1 MENLMEGKHSMNKG
15 IELLLARR
23 KTHPEEF
30 VGRLDKFEFSRWNNF
45 LRTFRVDLNQ
55 SNTYP
60 VAEDGEKFTK
70 EVMRRLLTAYDLER
84 KGGALTRAEVLKE
97 LLPGFNDLFGKEYAK
112 YGEEIKEKFNE

>member
-1 MENLMEGKHSMNKG
+1 MEGKHSMNKG
-15 IELLLARR
+15 VELLLARR
-23 KTHPEEF
+23 ETHPEEF
-30 VGRLDKFEFSRWNNF
+30 VGQLDKFGHSRWNNF

-97 LLPGFNDLFGKEYAK
+97 LLPGLNDLFGKAYSARTSELT
-112 YGEEIKEKFNE
+112 EIFK